1 MQSALKQR
9 IVTAILL
16 AVVVIGTIV
25 FLDQRAIAILF
36 AVALFFAMTEL
47 VSLTLGRNRL
57 LQGAL
62 AALVT
67 ALFLWSLPQVGIRVI
82 WYHAYTGLLA
92 WVLILLLL
100 RRYRHNGNLPL
111 SVRAALFLFASA
123 LLWIAVQGLAFIP
136 RHFASG
142 NWLLLYLMTLV
153 WVADIGAYFSGRAFG
168 RHKLAPTISPGKS
181 IEGVIGGLLL
191 NLLWITLVWY
201 GSGGW
206 GMGYLPFLLVG
217 LVTVGFSVV
226 GDLFESVLKREAGM
240 KDSSHLLPGHG
251 GVLDRIDSL
260 IAATPVFLAGLFLV
274 GGV

>member
-1 MQSALKQR
+1 MLRQR
-9 IVTAILL
+9 IITAILL
-16 AVVVIGTIV
+16 AIVVIGTIV
-25 FLDQRAIAILF
+25 FLDSRAIALLF

-47 VSLTLGRNRL
+47 VALTLGNSRL
-57 LQGAL
+57 LQAVV
-62 AALVT
+62 AAVFT

-92 WVLILLLL
+92 WALILLLL
-100 RRYRHNGNLPL
+100 RRYRHNGHLPL
-111 SVRAALFLFASA
+111 AVRGALFLFAST

-136 RHFASG
+136 RHFEQG

-168 RHKLAPTISPGKS
+168 RHKLAPAISPGKS

-191 NLLWITLVWY
+191 NGLWISVVWLW
-201 GSGGW
+201 SGGW
-206 GMGYLPFLLVG
+206 GMAYPPFLLIG

-226 GDLFESVLKREAGM
+226 GDLFESVLKREAGV

-260 IAATPVFLAGLFLV
+260 IAATPVFLAGLFLA

>member
-1 MQSALKQR
+1 MLLQR
-9 IVTAILL
+9 IVTAVLL
-16 AVVVIGTIV
+16 AIVVIGTIL
-25 FLDQRAIAILF
+25 FLDQRAVALLF

-47 VSLTLGRNRL
+47 VALTLSRNRL
-57 LQGAL
+57 LQWLIAS
-62 AALVT
+62 AVT
-67 ALFLWSLPQVGIRVI
+67 ALFLWTLPLVGIRVI

-92 WVLILLLL
+92 WVLVLLLL
-100 RRYRHNGNLPL
+100 RGYRHNGHLPL
-111 SVRAALFLFASA
+111 AVRAALFLFASA
-123 LLWIAVQGLAFIP
+123 LLWIAVQGLSFIP
-136 RHFASG
+136 RHFADG
-142 NWLLLYLMTLV
+142 QWLLLYLMTLV

-191 NLLWITLVWY
+191 NLLWISGVWY
-201 GSGGW
+201 YSGGW
-206 GMGYLPFLLVG
+206 GVGYLPFLLVS
-217 LVTVGFSVV
+217 LVTVAFSVI
-226 GDLFESVLKREAGM
+226 GDLFESILKREAGV